1 MYNMIP
7 TMKLVKEI
15 TEHFGDHDLQTIVSA
30 LSVLLGMCFCE
41 IETEEERKQALAY
54 ALGLIAE
61 TESRAIDAK
70 GPWAKFF
77 SALMAA

>member
-1 MYNMIP
+1 MHNMVP
-7 TMKLVKEI
+7 PMKLVKQI
-15 TEHFGDHDLQTIVSA
+15 TDHFGEHDLKTVVTA
-30 LSVLLGMCFCE
+30 LAISLGICMCE

-61 TESRAIDAK
+61 TENRAVDAK

-77 SALMAA
+77 SALMTA